1 MKKILGFITLMLLLA
16 ACAKVPAPG
25 KVGQKLEY
33 KGYAM
38 TVTAFE
44 EANDYDSTRKAR
56 AGYKLIAVEVFVE
69 SGGKNVTISPP
80 HTRLVDGSQREYK
93 ARTTGKEPVLT
104 ETTDIP
110 KGESK
115 RGWITYEVPDGVRVL
130 TFVNTLPKEFN
141 HAELV
146 VKLRE

>member
-1 MKKILGFITLMLLLA
+1 MKKFLSLLSFVVVLA
-16 ACAKVPAPG
+16 ACARVPAPG

-44 EANDYDSTRKAR
+44 EADDYSTTRKAR
-56 AGYKLIAVEVFVE
+56 AGYKLIAVEVLIE

-80 HTRLVDGSQREYK
+80 HTRLVDGSKREYK
-93 ARTTGKEPVLT
+93 ARTTGKEPVLV
-104 ETTDIP
+104 ETLDIP
-110 KGESK
+110 KGENK
-115 RGWITYEVPDGVRVL
+115 RGWMTYEVPEGTRVL
-130 TFVNTLPKEFN
+130 AFVNTLPKEFN